1 MKERTKATL
10 AHLKGLR
17 SNIRSIPFIS
27 DLAIGLAPDGEVR
40 IPANARLRGITLHAA
55 MWRILNGHSSAR
67 STPGTY
73 DDVLGYLNHCLSK
86 PAFFEDEV
94 DPTDPQYL
102 RQAVIDPG

>member
-1 MKERTKATL
+1 MVV
-10 AHLKGLR
+10 
-17 SNIRSIPFIS
+17 NI
-27 DLAIGLAPDGEVR
+27 VR
-40 IPANARLRGITLHAA
+40 A
-55 MWRILNGHSSAR
+55 
-67 STPGTY
+67 